1 MSYFSFHLPDKYK
14 VLIPIDASVA
24 VVQGAVIFGQKPHVI
39 DSGIM
44 RTTYGLDTNHPFD
57 PNVHPEDK
65 KHVVEGIPWC
75 KDCFDVLVKEE
86 DVVHVGETKR
96 FSNYQPIEK
105 SQTGVSF
112 RFFTSSSAAAKY
124 ITDAA
129 VGSSIGQVVVKSPEI
144 WKGTDRRLDICVH
157 FGGTE
162 IKVTAIDMTIGN
174 TATAYLDFLCKH

>member
-1 MSYFSFHLPDKYK
+1 M
-14 VLIPIDASVA
+14 LIPIDASVA

-144 WKGTDRRLDICVH
+144 WKGSDRRLDICVH

>member
-1 MSYFSFHLPDKYK
+1 M
-14 VLIPIDASVA
+14 LIPIDASVA
-24 VVQGAVIFGQKPHVI
+24 VVQGAVMFGQKTHVI
-39 DSGIM
+39 DSRIM
-44 RTTYGLDTNHPFD
+44 RTTYGLATNHTFD

-65 KHVVEGIPWC
+65 KHVVEGVALC
-75 KDCFDVLVKEE
+75 KDCFDILVKEE

-105 SQTGVSF
+105 SQTSVSF
-112 RFFTSSSAAAKY
+112 RFYTSSSAAAKY

-129 VGSSIGQVVVKSPEI
+129 VGPSIGQVVVKSPEI
-144 WKGTDRRLDICVH
+144 WKGTDRQLDVCVH

-162 IKVTAIDMTIGN
+162 IKVTAVDMTSGN

>member
-57 PNVHPEDK
+57 PNVHHEDK

-144 WKGTDRRLDICVH
+144 WKGSDRRLDICVH